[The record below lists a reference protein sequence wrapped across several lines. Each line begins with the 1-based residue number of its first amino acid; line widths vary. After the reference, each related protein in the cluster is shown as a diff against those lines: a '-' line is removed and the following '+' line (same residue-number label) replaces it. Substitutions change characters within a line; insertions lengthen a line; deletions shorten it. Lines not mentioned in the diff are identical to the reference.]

1 METQDVT
8 LHQQILLPCLE
19 DVHLIK
25 LSEDPLVTAKELFDK
40 CKNVIRISSNVLA
53 NKELQLINEIGVK
66 LLENLDSLCSPSD
79 EKKRLIKEVNL
90 LCDHIEDLV
99 KRNNENKDLRCQIC
113 FVQCNTDIQL
123 IEHIKQHSSQTCE
136 QPHQNCVQCQ
146 DPFIF
151 SSETNL
157 CINCTHTNVDATA
170 DNSPKRKTVKNSGLR
185 WIK

>member
-90 LCDHIEDLV
+90 LCDCIEDLV
-99 KRNNENKDLRCQIC
+99 
-113 FVQCNTDIQL
+113 
-123 IEHIKQHSSQTCE
+123 
-136 QPHQNCVQCQ
+136 
-146 DPFIF
+146 
-151 SSETNL
+151 
-157 CINCTHTNVDATA
+157 
-170 DNSPKRKTVKNSGLR
+170 
-185 WIK
+185 